1 MKLSLKL
8 ASAVAGAAVVIGSGG
23 FASAAL
29 ASSPNCTND
38 PAGFCGS
45 EVNVS
50 GNAFNA
56 RGQSAKSGTEII
68 AYPNS
73 APGLGSDFNAVQSGG
88 ADTRQFEFAPNDK
101 LSGQCLAEPSLTPKS
116 GLVLRPCRAASSSLI
131 KYQQFTGVNTQDT
144 AGTQWTN
151 VESGLIIQANGNGGQ
166 LTAVKTVT
174 NVGGSYWAWDQNAVI
189 PSK

>member
-8 ASAVAGAAVVIGSGG
+8 ASAAAGAALVIGSGA
-23 FASAAL
+23 FASAAM
-29 ASSPNCTND
+29 AASPNCQND

-56 RGQSAKSGTEII
+56 RGQSAKTGTEII

-73 APGLGSDFNAVQSGG
+73 AAGFGSDFKAVQSGG
-88 ADTRQFEFAPNDK
+88 ANTRTFEFAPNDK
-101 LSGQCLAEPSLTPKS
+101 PSGQCLSEPSLTPKS

-144 AGTQWTN
+144 AGTRWTN
-151 VESGLIIQANGNGGQ
+151 VKSGLKIQANGNGAQ
-166 LTAVKTVT
+166 LIAVKTIT

-189 PSK
+189 PAG